1 MCGFAGILTPSGL
14 APDADASVRAMTRRL
29 AHRGPDDE
37 GIWLEP
43 RAGVALGHRRLSI
56 VDLTPSGAQPMT
68 SASGRTVL
76 AFNGEIY
83 NHEELRRRLDGDVAW
98 RGRSDT
104 ETLLEAV
111 ERWGLEAALEAS
123 VGMFAFAVVD
133 LQRGELALARDRFG
147 EKPCHYGWHGGD
159 LLFGSELKALRAH
172 PAYRN
177 ETDRTAL
184 AAYLRH
190 GYVPSPLTI
199 DAGTAKL
206 PPGAIARWR
215 LGASPGTAPDLTA
228 YWSLRAVARQ
238 GIERPFAGS
247 FEDATER
254 LDELIADSVAL
265 QRIADVPL
273 GAFLSGGVDSSTVV
287 AAMQAAG
294 GPTARTFAIGFTED
308 AYDESPYARAV
319 AEHLGTRHT
328 ELRVTPDGA
337 RDVIPDLPAMYDE
350 PFGDASA
357 IPTHLVA
364 RLARRDVTV
373 ALSGDGGDEL
383 FFGYT
388 RYRSTANVFL
398 RAQRLPQP
406 VRTAGA
412 HALGWVPARIA
423 SEVLTRARIGAFSHL
438 LPDRVQALRAALRG
452 PTILPAYRAHM
463 SRWKDPAT
471 LFTTPVSEPSTLLTD
486 DGAALADG
494 DPFQRMA
501 FVDGGTYLPDDVL
514 AKVDRAAMAV
524 SLETRVPLLDHRV
537 AAFAWSLPTAMK
549 VGPDGGK
556 RVLRAVLDRYVPR
569 ALIERPK
576 MGFGVPIDTWLR
588 GPLRE
593 WAGDLLDPAGLDATG
608 LFRSDVVQAKWK
620 EHASGRA
627 DWQHVLWPLL
637 AYLDWERAHRR

>member
-1 MCGFAGILTPSGL
+1 MCGFAGILSSSELGPEAG
-14 APDADASVRAMTRRL
+14 ASLRAMTQCL
-29 AHRGPDDE
+29 AHRGPDDD
-37 GIWLEP
+37 GIWIDA
-43 RAGVALGHRRLSI
+43 RAGIALGHRRLSI

-68 SASGRTVL
+68 SASGRTIL

-83 NHEELRRRLDGDVAW
+83 NHDELRRRLGDDVAW

-104 ETLLEAV
+104 ETLLEAI

-133 LQRGELALARDRFG
+133 VERGELALARDRFG
-147 EKPCHYGWHGGD
+147 EKPCHYGWHGGV
-159 LLFGSELKALRAH
+159 LLFGSELKALRTH

-177 ETDRTAL
+177 ETDHEAL

-190 GYVPSPLTI
+190 GYVPSPRTI

-206 PPGAIARWR
+206 PPGTIARWR
-215 LGASPGTAPDLTA
+215 LGASPGTEPALYA
-228 YWSLRAVARQ
+228 YWSLRAIATQ
-238 GIERPFAGS
+238 GIERPFTGS

-254 LDELIADSVAL
+254 LDQLIADSVAL
-265 QRIADVPL
+265 QRVADVPL

-287 AAMQAAG
+287 AAMQAAA

-308 AYDESPYARAV
+308 AYDESRYAHAV

-328 ELRVTPDGA
+328 ELRVTPDEA
-337 RDVIPDLPAMYDE
+337 REVIPGLPAMYDE

-398 RAQRLPQP
+398 RAQRLPRP
-406 VRTAGA
+406 VRTASA
-412 HALGWVPARIA
+412 AALGWVPGRLAA
-423 SEVLTRARIGAFSHL
+423 DVLTRAGIGAFSHL
-438 LPDRVQALRAALRG
+438 LPDRIEALRAVLRG
-452 PTILPAYRAHM
+452 PTVLPAYRAHM
-463 SRWKDPAT
+463 SRWKDPSVLLAAS
-471 LFTTPVSEPSTLLTD
+471 VSEPSTLLTD
-486 DGAALADG
+486 DGAVLANG
-494 DPFQRMA
+494 DAYQRMA
-501 FVDGGTYLPDDVL
+501 FVDGGTYLTDDVL

-524 SLETRVPLLDHRV
+524 SLETRVPLLDHRI

-569 ALIERPK
+569 TLIERPK
-576 MGFGVPIDTWLR
+576 MGFGVPIDAWLR

-593 WAGDLLDPAGLDATG
+593 WASDLLDPAGLDAAG
-608 LFRSDVVQAKWK
+608 LFRSDVVHAKWT
-620 EHASGRA
+620 EHVSGRA

-637 AYLDWERAHRR
+637 SYLDWARAHRR